1 MSSHCSADSL
11 LVVCRSCT
19 PAHRKAAAAAQDALI
34 RGAQAFGRPSCFCPT
49 SPQQSICCCACAS
62 SHIDVDGVS
71 CLGML
76 PMQDITAPSVSW
88 MLVDML
94 TWPAKPS
101 SASSTISAHSNSA
114 EEDCRSVQCT
124 LATDTD
130 SAALE
135 SPTGQPQHA
144 SELQQTTERSS
155 HRSRVSGGPGSA
167 GHQQKLSERIAR
179 NGNRRVCKVERR
191 MAGDVHIVRPS
202 ALRRSAS
209 CPEAAAQP
217 GAGELLLAQHSS
229 RLS

>member
-1 MSSHCSADSL
+1 MLTAYSCAGHALLLIGKLLQRPKMPSFAVRRLSDAPLASARHPLNRAS
-11 LVVCRSCT
+11 VVVHVH
-19 PAHRKAAAAAQDALI
+19 P
-34 RGAQAFGRPSCFCPT
+34 
-49 SPQQSICCCACAS
+49 
-62 SHIDVDGVS
+62 HIDVDGVS

-114 EEDCRSVQCT
+114 VEDCRSVQCT

-155 HRSRVSGGPGSA
+155 HRSRVSGDPGSA

-179 NGNRRVCKVERR
+179 NGKRRVCKVERR